1 MNSDKYIYNA
11 GVVDAT
17 DIIVKRM
24 QAIVNRPMG
33 EAAPCAVEVLAALV
47 SDILALRK

>member
-11 GVVDAT
+11 GVIDAT

-33 EAAPCAVEVLAALV
+33 EAAPSAVETLADIV
-47 SDILALRK
+47 RDILALRK